1 MQSLHIGAEDCS
13 EAMAEVGHTRKSRLG
28 DFLRE
33 LSSDAPQPGSG
44 AAGAIALALAA
55 ACAAKAASLSLKY
68 ASGNTE
74 LRRARDELL
83 VAIDE
88 ALRGSDQDAGYFAE
102 YLRWRTNEAAE
113 NVIAADRRLL
123 KLVDAVMELLEAL
136 DPQVRSDFA
145 GDIVAARALSEAA
158 RTIHTEN
165 LAGLAER

>member
-1 MQSLHIGAEDCS
+1 MT
-13 EAMAEVGHTRKSRLG
+13 EADHTRKSRLG

-33 LSSDAPQPGSG
+33 LSSGAGQPGSG

-68 ASGNTE
+68 ASGNVE

-83 VAIDE
+83 TAIDQ
-88 ALRGSDQDAGYFAE
+88 ALRGSDEDAGYFAE
-102 YLRWRTNEAAE
+102 FLRRRTSEAAE
-113 NVIAADRRLL
+113 NVMAADRRLL
-123 KLVDAVMELLEAL
+123 DLVDDVMKLLVTL

-145 GDIVAARALSEAA
+145 GDIVAARALSVAA

-165 LAGLAER
+165 LATLAER